1 MADFLGLLSK
11 LFSKEPLERIMFI
24 IILFAVGL
32 VITPENIHAYVER
45 KIGFPYSYQVFM
57 FALAFVIG
65 VNAQRIYFSLK
76 NKVSTRIEYRK
87 KLLFF
92 REINEII
99 DSLNEKQ
106 MSLIKSYISTNQK
119 YISASKGD
127 NNIAELVEYG
137 VLHPSTFQDIRSPLA
152 QSTLVFDDDYWDILI
167 YRWNGYTGSFDPAE

>member
-65 VNAQRIYFSLK
+65 VNAQRICISLK
-76 NKVSTRIEYRK
+76 NKLSSHMALRK
-87 KLLFF
+87 KFSILK
-92 REINEII
+92 EINEVI

-106 MSLIKSYISTNQK
+106 IYLIKSHISTNQK
-119 YISASKGD
+119 HIYASKGD
-127 NNIAELVEYG
+127 KDIAELVEYG
-137 VLHPSTFQDIRSPLA
+137 VLHPSTFQDMRNPLA
-152 QSTLVFDDDYWDILI
+152 QASLSFDDDYWDVLM
-167 YRWNGYTGSFDPAE
+167 YRWNGYTGVFDPTD